1 MILAVDRKLPVG
13 KIVTSHILTD
23 GKGNKHIDKPMFVLR
38 EVSFYDY
45 LNFVS
50 NHPDVD
56 MNDLETKWD
65 IMRAENEAVAFY
77 EVSID

>member
-50 NHPDVD
+50 
-56 MNDLETKWD
+56 K
-65 IMRAENEAVAFY
+65 
-77 EVSID
+77 SS